1 MSIFAPG
8 SGSHAFQVRCGLHH
22 ATRKGEPRWPATLCG
37 VRGPRWHVRETAKM
51 AGAASTDFNNAEHM
65 LKTFAGALAER
76 DKRVAQLLVEKRVE
90 LATMEGRKFER
101 KVGAKVQA
109 RRGGGHRWE
118 AATITKVNAVEEGEE
133 ETFSVQYTN
142 QQFEHNKKASF
153 IRDGTAVVHKTD
165 KSTNMSPPP

>member
-1 MSIFAPG
+1 
-8 SGSHAFQVRCGLHH
+8 
-22 ATRKGEPRWPATLCG
+22 
-37 VRGPRWHVRETAKM
+37 M

>member
-1 MSIFAPG
+1 
-8 SGSHAFQVRCGLHH
+8 
-22 ATRKGEPRWPATLCG
+22 
-37 VRGPRWHVRETAKM
+37 M

-109 RRGGGHRWE
+109 RARTYRYQR
-118 AATITKVNAVEEGEE
+118 
-133 ETFSVQYTN
+133 SRMRSN
-142 QQFEHNKKASF
+142 QLLL
-153 IRDGTAVVHKTD
+153 RLL
-165 KSTNMSPPP
+165 